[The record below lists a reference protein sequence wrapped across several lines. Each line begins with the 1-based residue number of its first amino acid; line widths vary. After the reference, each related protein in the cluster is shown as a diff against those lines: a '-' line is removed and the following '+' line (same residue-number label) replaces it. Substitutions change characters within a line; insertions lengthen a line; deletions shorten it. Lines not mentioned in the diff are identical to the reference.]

1 VVPELQHLQALQLS
15 RVLDC
20 LTLEDMLAL
29 AQLQQ
34 LEELGIADSD
44 APGELCCLLQRCAR
58 LRKVVLQGCGSTG
71 LPAMMA
77 LVSKRGMQEVELGGV
92 EDAQQHEALL
102 QRVARQLGVELTVE
116 ARVQFVF
123 WDRDDEFSEG
133 GLDDEQEGGMEDV

>member
-1 VVPELQHLQALQLS
+1 V
-15 RVLDC
+15 RD
-20 LTLEDMLAL
+20 
-29 AQLQQ
+29 
-34 LEELGIADSD
+34 GADSD

-116 ARVQFVF
+116 ALWSKSVCAMYSVAPIC
-123 WDRDDEFSEG
+123 
-133 GLDDEQEGGMEDV
+133 